1 MLHVYLPPELSL
13 GFLQLLQQGMLL
25 LLRLQRRRL
34 LRLLL
39 HLLLLSLDLLLLR
52 LQLRLQLRE
61 LLELLLL
68 LLRNGRL
75 LGLHG
80 RLRLSR
86 VHSGQRRRMLRRH
99 HKLRRVWVK
108 GRYRRQT
115 MLRIPWCSCAA
126 YCATDSAAAESVH
139 WSRRR
144 N

>member
-25 LLRLQRRRL
+25 LLCLQRRRL

-61 LLELLLL
+61 LFELLL

-75 LGLHG
+75 LGLQG

-115 MLRIPWCSCAA
+115 MLRTPWCSCAA
-126 YCATDSAAAESVH
+126 YCATDSDAAERVH

>member
-13 GFLQLLQQGMLL
+13 GLLQLLQQGMLL

-68 LLRNGRL
+68 LRNGHL
-75 LGLHG
+75 LGLQG
-80 RLRLSR
+80 CLRLSR
-86 VHSGQRRRMLRRH
+86 VHSGQRWRMLRRH

-126 YCATDSAAAESVH
+126 YCATDSAAAERVH